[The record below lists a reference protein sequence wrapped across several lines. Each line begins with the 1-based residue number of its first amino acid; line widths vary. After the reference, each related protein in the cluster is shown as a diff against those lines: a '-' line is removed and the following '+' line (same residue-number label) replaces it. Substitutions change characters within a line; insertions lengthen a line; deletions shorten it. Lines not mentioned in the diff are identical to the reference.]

1 MNLIGY
7 IIIFFIIG
15 LIGGA
20 INQILFENTKI
31 EKIKKQIENNEK
43 VYTKKDYLTETEK
56 NFYRKLKKLEPQ
68 YKVIPQINLS
78 TIINKTSNTKYH
90 TELYRN
96 IDYGIFTND
105 FQLLLL
111 IELNDQTHNQSK
123 RKYRDIKVREICKNA
138 NIPIMT
144 FYTNY
149 PNEENYVINR
159 ILKEI
164 QPSSNNN
171 DVSILEEKDK
181 NNMVQE

>member
-1 MNLIGY
+1 MELNGY

-15 LIGGA
+15 LIGGV
-20 INQILFENTKI
+20 INQTLFENTKI
-31 EKIKKQIENNEK
+31 GKVKKQIENHEK
-43 VYTKKDYLTETEK
+43 VYTKKDYLTITEK
-56 NFYRKLKKLEPQ
+56 NFYNKLKKLEPQ

-78 TIINKTSNTKYH
+78 TVINKTNNTKYH

-111 IELNDQTHNQSK
+111 IELNDQTHYQSK
-123 RKYRDIKVREICKNA
+123 RKYRDIKVHEICKNA

-149 PNEENYVINR
+149 PNEESYVINR

-164 QPSSNNN
+164 QPSINNN
-171 DVSILEEKDK
+171 SILE
-181 NNMVQE
+181 NNSNNIEVK

>member
-1 MNLIGY
+1 MELIGY

-15 LIGGA
+15 LIGGV
-20 INQILFENTKI
+20 INQTLFENTKI
-31 EKIKKQIENNEK
+31 GKVKKQIENNEK
-43 VYTKKDYLTETEK
+43 VYTKKDYLTITEK
-56 NFYRKLKKLEPQ
+56 NFYNKLKKLEPQ

-78 TIINKTSNTKYH
+78 TVINKTNNTKYH

-111 IELNDQTHNQSK
+111 IELNDQTHYQSK
-123 RKYRDIKVREICKNA
+123 RKYRDIKVHEICKNT

-149 PNEENYVINR
+149 PNEESYVINR

-164 QPSSNNN
+164 QPSINNN
-171 DVSILEEKDK
+171 SILE
-181 NNMVQE
+181 NNSNNIEVK

>member
-78 TIINKTSNTKYH
+78 TIINKN
-90 TELYRN
+90 
-96 IDYGIFTND
+96 GIFTND

-149 PNEENYVINR
+149 PNEESYVINR

-171 DVSILEEKDK
+171 DVSILEKKKK

>member
-1 MNLIGY
+1 M
-7 IIIFFIIG
+7 
-15 LIGGA
+15 
-20 INQILFENTKI
+20 
-31 EKIKKQIENNEK
+31 
-43 VYTKKDYLTETEK
+43 
-56 NFYRKLKKLEPQ
+56 
-68 YKVIPQINLS
+68 IPQINLS

-149 PNEENYVINR
+149 PNEESYVINR

-171 DVSILEEKDK
+171 DASILEEKDK

>member
-1 MNLIGY
+1 MELMGY

-15 LIGGA
+15 LIGGI
-20 INQILFENTKI
+20 INQILFENKKTGKV
-31 EKIKKQIENNEK
+31 KKQIKNNEK
-43 VYTKKDYLTETEK
+43 IYVKKEYLTMSEK
-56 NFYRKLKKLEPQ
+56 SFYNKLKKLEPQ

-78 TIINKTSNTKYH
+78 TVINKTSNTKYH

-111 IELNDQTHNQSK
+111 IELNDQTHCQPK
-123 RKYRDIKVREICKNA
+123 RKYRDIKVHEICKNA
-138 NIPIMT
+138 SIPIMT

-164 QPSSNNN
+164 EYKNN
-171 DVSILEEKDK
+171 IEEK
-181 NNMVQE
+181 

>member
-1 MNLIGY
+1 M
-7 IIIFFIIG
+7 
-15 LIGGA
+15 
-20 INQILFENTKI
+20 
-31 EKIKKQIENNEK
+31 
-43 VYTKKDYLTETEK
+43 
-56 NFYRKLKKLEPQ
+56 
-68 YKVIPQINLS
+68 IPQINLS
-78 TIINKTSNTKYH
+78 TITNKTSNTKYH

-149 PNEENYVINR
+149 PNEESYVINR

-181 NNMVQE
+181 NNMVQEQEVNIISIIGSKIYNKIYSNYLIFTICIPLLLNKNNYHIYHNNK